1 MRTAQGDEGLYE
13 GEGKGGEAEDWMG
26 VGHDE
31 HEAVRPAS
39 DVQEYEDHA
48 RYGPRPDQH
57 HEQPVPDE
65 PLSLATT
72 VSVPPGVFVISGKG
86 KCIILKN
93 T

>member
-13 GEGKGGEAEDWMG
+13 GECKGGEAEYGMW

-48 RYGPRPDQH
+48 RYGPRPNQH
-57 HEQPVPDE
+57 HEQPVPDK
-65 PLSLATT
+65 PLSLATA

-86 KCIILKN
+86 K
-93 T
+93 